1 MNLKSIVK
9 ATLVACCIYSGATV
23 AATDRSATVSIMNLT
38 GEPIVA
44 AYSHKYSNN
53 YKDSGTTSSKQPV
66 GVGLIQNAGKAR
78 FRTGFG
84 TTGKD
89 WWIVSFVDDRGCTYV
104 SSPKN
109 ARKFVDGLEKTA
121 IFTGGI
127 LVEAGVDIAIA
138 GLLDP
143 EPVGKIAGGVLGG
156 VTAGLGAAMVGLS
169 NTESTAG
176 FKQHILR
183 GQDTSILI
191 MVNKKNAIF
200 QSKSGKSTTGM
211 VMTGCFKKEA

>member
-1 MNLKSIVK
+1 M
-9 ATLVACCIYSGATV
+9 
-23 AATDRSATVSIMNLT
+23 
-38 GEPIVA
+38 
-44 AYSHKYSNN
+44 
-53 YKDSGTTSSKQPV
+53 
-66 GVGLIQNAGKAR
+66 
-78 FRTGFG
+78 
-84 TTGKD
+84 
-89 WWIVSFVDDRGCTYV
+89 
-104 SSPKN
+104 
-109 ARKFVDGLEKTA
+109 DGLEKTA

-191 MVNKKNAIF
+191 MVNKQNAIF

-211 VMTGCFKKEA
+211 VMTGCFKREA